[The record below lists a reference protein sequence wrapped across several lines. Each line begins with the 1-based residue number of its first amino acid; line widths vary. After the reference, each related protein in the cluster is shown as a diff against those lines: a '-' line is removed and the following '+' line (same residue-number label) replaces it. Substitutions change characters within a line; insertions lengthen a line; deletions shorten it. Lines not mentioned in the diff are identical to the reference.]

1 MAGLCDSHV
10 GLLLMVC
17 RCLPLPRFTS
27 ALTPFDLV
35 TACISTELLPAR
47 PAASIKKRFANLICK
62 CCPMLLPGASN
73 LPPVN
78 TQSAPAP
85 PAGTC
90 HPASCAGGL
99 GPVLLMPLV

>member
-10 GLLLMVC
+10 GLLLTVC
-17 RCLPLPRFTS
+17 RCLLLRRFTS

-62 CCPMLLPGASN
+62 RGQPAVSWPLAAWQSQHHK
-73 LPPVN
+73 
-78 TQSAPAP
+78 QSAPDLAP
-85 PAGTC
+85 NQQRCPKARATC
-90 HPASCAGGL
+90 TA
-99 GPVLLMPLV
+99 